1 MKYRFLGSSG
11 LLVSRVAL
19 GTLNFGAPQWGCDE
33 AQAGAILRAFLEG
46 GGNFIDTANVYAGGA
61 AEEIVGRF
69 LRELPRE
76 RIVLASK
83 AGMPAGK
90 EPNLFGAS
98 RKHILAA
105 CEASLRRL
113 QTDYLD
119 LYYLHGPDPVTPLE
133 ETLRAL
139 DDLVRQGK
147 TRYVGV
153 SNLFGWEI
161 ATATGITR
169 RLDLAPLV
177 AAQYIYSPIHR
188 ELEQE
193 VIPAAVA
200 GGIGLTCYGVLGAG
214 LLAGKYRG
222 MAEPPKGSRMQL
234 RMQMDGARFWHP
246 SGHRA
251 AQALQAVSER
261 TGVPMPRLAVAWP
274 LGRRFVSAVVLGI
287 SSPAQM
293 RENLQ
298 AADWDMPAEDWN
310 AIEAATRPAEDNL
323 TWFNR
328 QNYQRVFDAA
338 EFHDERRNIL

>member
-11 LLVSRVAL
+11 MLVSRIAL

-33 AQAGAILRAFLEG
+33 AVARALLQSFVDG
-46 GGNFIDTANVYAGGA
+46 GGNFIDTANAYAGGA

-69 LRELPRE
+69 LREVPRE

-83 AGMPAGK
+83 ACMPVASQ
-90 EPNLFGAS
+90 PNLFGAS

-105 CEASLRRL
+105 CEVSLRRL

-133 ETLRAL
+133 ETFRAY

-147 TRYVGV
+147 VRYVGV
-153 SNLFGWEI
+153 SNLFGWQI

-177 AAQYIYSPIHR
+177 AGQYIYSPIHR

-222 MAEPPKGSRMQL
+222 MAEPAKGTRMQR
-234 RMQMDGARFWHP
+234 RMQMDGGRFWHP
-246 SGHRA
+246 KGHRA
-251 AQALQAVSER
+251 AQAIEAVSER
-261 TGVPMPRLAVAWP
+261 TGVPMARLAIAWP
-274 LGRRFVSAVVLGI
+274 LGRKCVSAVVLGI
-287 SSPAQM
+287 STRAQM
-293 RENLQ
+293 RENLE
-298 AADWDMPAEDWN
+298 AADWDMPPEDWK
-310 AIEAATRPAEDNL
+310 AIEVATRPPEDNL

-328 QNYQRVFDAA
+328 HNYQRVLDAA
-338 EFHDERRNIL
+338 EFHDERVELM

>member
-11 LLVSRVAL
+11 LLVSRIAL

-33 AQAGAILRAFLEG
+33 AEARAILKAFVEG

-69 LRELPRE
+69 LCEVPRE

-83 AGMPAGK
+83 ASMPVGSQ
-90 EPNLFGAS
+90 PNLFGAS

-133 ETLRAL
+133 ETFRAY

-147 TRYVGV
+147 VRYVGV
-153 SNLFGWEI
+153 SNLFGWQI
-161 ATATGITR
+161 ATATGVTR
-169 RLDLAPLV
+169 RFGLAPLV
-177 AAQYIYSPIHR
+177 AGQYIYSPIHR
-188 ELEQE
+188 ELEEE
-193 VIPAAVA
+193 VIPACVA
-200 GGIGLTCYGVLGAG
+200 GGLGLTCYGVLGAG
-214 LLAGKYRG
+214 LLAGRYKG
-222 MAEPPKGSRMQL
+222 MAEPVKGTRMQL
-234 RMQMDGARFWHP
+234 RMQVDGKRFWHP
-246 SGHRA
+246 MGQRA
-251 AQALQAVSER
+251 AQAIQTVSER
-261 TGVPMPRLAVAWP
+261 TGVPMARLAIAWP
-274 LGRRFVSAVVLGI
+274 LRRKFVSAVVLGI
-287 SSPAQM
+287 STRAQVL
-293 RENLQ
+293 ENLE
-298 AADWDMPAEDWN
+298 AADWDMPREDWD

-328 QNYQRVFDAA
+328 QNYQRVLDAA
-338 EFHDERRNIL
+338 EFHDERADLL

>member
-11 LLVSRVAL
+11 LLVSRIAI

-33 AQAGAILRAFLEG
+33 AAARALLQSFVDR
-46 GGNFIDTANVYAGGA
+46 GGNFIDTANAYAGGV

-69 LRELPRE
+69 LRDVPRE
-76 RIVLASK
+76 QIVLASK
-83 AGMPAGK
+83 ACMPVGSR
-90 EPNLFGAS
+90 PNLFGAS

-133 ETLRAL
+133 ETFRAY

-147 TRYVGV
+147 VRYVGV
-153 SNLFGWEI
+153 SNLFGWQI
-161 ATATGITR
+161 ATATGITLR
-169 RLDLAPLV
+169 FGLAPLV
-177 AAQYIYSPIHR
+177 AGQYIYSPIHR

-200 GGIGLTCYGVLGAG
+200 GGIGLTCYGVLGGG
-214 LLAGKYRG
+214 LLAGKYKG
-222 MAEPPKGSRMQL
+222 MAEPSKGTRIQL
-234 RMQMDGARFWHP
+234 RMQMDGGRFWHP
-246 SGHRA
+246 KGHRA
-251 AQALQAVSER
+251 AQAIQSVSER
-261 TGVPMPRLAVAWP
+261 TGVPMAHLAIAWP
-274 LGRRFVSAVVLGI
+274 LGRKFVSAVVLGI
-287 SSPAQM
+287 STRAQM
-293 RENLQ
+293 LENLK
-298 AADWDMPAEDWN
+298 AADWNMPREDWE

-328 QNYQRVFDAA
+328 QNYRRVLDAA
-338 EFHDERRNIL
+338 EFHDERVELL